1 MPRNPSREE
10 VFIST
15 RTVFRNNI
23 KKEILPTTA
32 LQAIFFLLMGLQ
44 YFGVSIPF
52 ADTLTGIA
60 GVLGGA
66 GGLLGAFGGKN

>member
-1 MPRNPSREE
+1 MNLQ
-10 VFIST
+10 
-15 RTVFRNNI
+15 
-23 KKEILPTTA
+23 KPTTA

-44 YFGVSIPF
+44 YFGIEIPF